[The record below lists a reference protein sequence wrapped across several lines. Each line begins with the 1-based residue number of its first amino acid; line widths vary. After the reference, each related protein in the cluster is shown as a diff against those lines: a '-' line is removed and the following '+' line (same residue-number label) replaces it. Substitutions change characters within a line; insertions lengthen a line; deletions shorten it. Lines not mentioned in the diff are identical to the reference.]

1 MPSIECL
8 MIYIFFDCHT
18 THITITIH
26 RRRSEIFMMHALT
39 VDLVDGHQSRLQ
51 SERDLN
57 LMTTTH
63 ALLPEAISSVL
74 IQEKPEPISQL
85 VKQRRK
91 EHCQ

>member
-1 MPSIECL
+1 
-8 MIYIFFDCHT
+8 MIYVFFDCHT
-18 THITITIH
+18 THNHITITIH
-26 RRRSEIFMMHALT
+26 RRRTGSEIFMMHALT
-39 VDLVDGHQSRLQ
+39 VDLVDSQSRLQ

-74 IQEKPEPISQL
+74 LQEKPEHISQL